1 MSSPRPTARRHRP
14 GSTRLQVRSRRAEPA
29 PREGRVVVH
38 GWPVL
43 VVVHDARGDWHLL
56 ADHPELSAGIPT
68 DAGPGVGLGDLAR
81 RDPRLAE
88 VVSLPRGWIATRST
102 RAQAWTR
109 RPG

>member
-1 MSSPRPTARRHRP
+1 MSPRPTARHHRP
-14 GSTRLQVRSRRAEPA
+14 GSTRLQVRSRSAEPA

-56 ADHPELSAGIPT
+56 ADHPELSPGTPT
-68 DAGPGVGLGDLAR
+68 EAAPGVGLGDLAR

-88 VVSLPRGWIATRST
+88 LEGLPRGWIATRST
-102 RAQAWTR
+102 PAHTWTR

>member
-1 MSSPRPTARRHRP
+1 VTARHHRP
-14 GSTRLQVRSRRAEPA
+14 GSTDRLQARFGSAGPA

-43 VVVHDARGDWHLL
+43 VVVHDARGTWHLL
-56 ADHPELSAGIPT
+56 ADHPEHSTGVPT

-88 VVSLPRGWIATRST
+88 LASLPRGRIATRATPT
-102 RAQAWTR
+102 RAWTR

>member
-1 MSSPRPTARRHRP
+1 MSSPRPTARRRRP

-102 RAQAWTR
+102 PAQAWTR

>member
-1 MSSPRPTARRHRP
+1 MSPHPTARHHRP

-56 ADHPELSAGIPT
+56 ADHPELSAGTPT
-68 DAGPGVGLGDLAR
+68 EAGPEVGLGDLAR

-102 RAQAWTR
+102 PARAWTR

>member
-1 MSSPRPTARRHRP
+1 MSSPRPPARHHGP
-14 GSTRLQVRSRRAEPA
+14 GSTRLQVRSRSAEPA
-29 PREGRVVVH
+29 PREGRIVVH

-56 ADHPELSAGIPT
+56 AEHPELSTGIPT
-68 DAGPGVGLGDLAR
+68 DAGPEVGLADLAR

-88 VVSLPRGWIATRST
+88 LEGLPCGWIATRST
-102 RAQAWTR
+102 PAHTWSR